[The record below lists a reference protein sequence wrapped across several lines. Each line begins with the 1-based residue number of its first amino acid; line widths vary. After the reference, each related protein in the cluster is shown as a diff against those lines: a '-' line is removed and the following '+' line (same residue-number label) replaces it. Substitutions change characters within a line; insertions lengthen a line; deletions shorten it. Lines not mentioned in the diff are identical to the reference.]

1 LTEYQKQMLY
11 YKSMK
16 LKILRL
22 FKKPKDKT
30 DETFDKIFKML
41 RYIGLTMDL
50 MILEGKLWK
59 EFPERMYKISQHR
72 RKRILK
78 EELEK
83 FQKSNNLNH

>member
-1 LTEYQKQMLY
+1 
-11 YKSMK
+11 MK

-30 DETFDKIFKML
+30 DATFKRIMKML
-41 RYIGLTMDL
+41 RYIGWTLDL
-50 MILEGKLWK
+50 MVIEKKLWR
-59 EFPERMYKISQHR
+59 EFPDRMYKISQDR

-83 FQKSNNLNH
+83 FLKSDLNH